1 MDPKSIRLG
10 GSLEVPFVR
19 ELAREQLGT
28 VPPRYVRPV
37 QDHPIISD
45 NSSLPQ
51 VPIIDLQSLLSGDS
65 KDLELEK
72 LHRACKEWSF
82 FQLINHEVSSSLVDK
97 LKIEIQEFFKL
108 PVEEKKK
115 FGQEPGD
122 IEGFGQAFVVSEE
135 QKLDWAD
142 MFYIVTLPTYLRK
155 PQLLPKFPAP
165 FSPWLENQPLKV
177 SFVTHSLP
185 AGRSITTLRDTME
198 AHSIEVKNLAMN
210 ILTFIAKAL
219 KMEVGDTR
227 VLFEEGMQ
235 GMRINYYPPCPQP
248 ESVIG
253 LTPHSDSGGLTIL
266 LQVSEIEGL
275 QIKKDGIWIPVV
287 PLPNAFTVNIGD
299 ILEIVT
305 NGIYRSIEHRAVV
318 NSKKERLS
326 VAAFLSPKLDGDLG
340 PAPSLINEQTPALF
354 KRIGVA
360 DFFRGYYSRKLEGK
374 SYLDIMRIE
383 KDGQKY

>member
-1 MDPKSIRLG
+1 
-10 GSLEVPFVR
+10 
-19 ELAREQLGT
+19 
-28 VPPRYVRPV
+28 
-37 QDHPIISD
+37 
-45 NSSLPQ
+45 
-51 VPIIDLQSLLSGDS
+51 
-65 KDLELEK
+65 
-72 LHRACKEWSF
+72 
-82 FQLINHEVSSSLVDK
+82 
-97 LKIEIQEFFKL
+97 
-108 PVEEKKK
+108 
-115 FGQEPGD
+115 
-122 IEGFGQAFVVSEE
+122 
-135 QKLDWAD
+135 
-142 MFYIVTLPTYLRK
+142 
-155 PQLLPKFPAP
+155 
-165 FSPWLENQPLKV
+165 
-177 SFVTHSLP
+177 
-185 AGRSITTLRDTME
+185 ME
-198 AHSIEVKNLAMN
+198 AYSIEVKNLAMN

-219 KMEVGDTR
+219 KLEVGDTR